1 MSDTYL
7 PGRLGNDAAT
17 LATDERADP
26 RIRALFAGA
35 ETIVPGLAPMAS
47 DASYEDCLA
56 YCLAT
61 EEASDGQN
69 EALRTNLPPFHSV
82 SSATETI
89 RGVDGNEIS
98 LFVDRPAAG
107 SGPRPCIVHLHGGGM
122 VIGSAEDPLT
132 VVWRK
137 SFADRGLVVVGVQF
151 RNGGG
156 RLGNHP
162 FPAGLND
169 CASAVRWVH
178 ANRERLGVSTIVVS
192 GESGGGNLSL
202 ATALK
207 ANREGWID
215 CIDGVYALCPYISG
229 RYANPPA
236 DLPSLRENDGYAGMF
251 CSMMAGLA
259 RVYDKGGAPRSDP
272 LAAAPGHGGR
282 PGRPAAPYRV
292 GQRTRSAARRRTCL
306 LPEAGGRGN
315 PGGRADGARHEPRGR
330 HDARPGARDC
340 QRDPALGSRFRP
352 VPVAVPTT
360 DTGCLPHSA
369 AAARGAR

>member
-1 MSDTYL
+1 MSDTHL

-35 ETIVPGLAPMAS
+35 ETIIPGLAPMPP
-47 DASYEDCLA
+47 DASYEACLA

-61 EEASDGQN
+61 EEAADGQN
-69 EALRTNLPPFHSV
+69 EALRATLPPFDGV
-82 SSATETI
+82 ASATATI

-98 LFVDRPAAG
+98 LFVDRLAAG

-122 VIGSAEDPLT
+122 VIGSAEDPMT
-132 VVWRK
+132 VAWRK
-137 SFADRGLVVVGVQF
+137 SFADRGLVVVGAQF

-215 CIDGVYALCPYISG
+215 SIDGVYALCPYISG
-229 RYANPPA
+229 MYAHPPA

-272 LAAAPGHGGR
+272 LAWPLRATADDLGGLPPHIVSVNELDPLR
-282 PGRPAAPYRV
+282 DEGLAYYRK
-292 GQRTRSAARRRTCL
+292 L
-306 LPEAGGRGN
+306 
-315 PGGRADGARHEPRGR
+315 
-330 HDARPGARDC
+330 
-340 QRDPALGSRFRP
+340 
-352 VPVAVPTT
+352 
-360 DTGCLPHSA
+360 A
-369 AAARGAR
+369 AAGIPAVARTVHGTNHAGDMMLDLVPEIANETLRSVVGFAQSL

>member
-1 MSDTYL
+1 MSDTHL
-7 PGRLGNDAAT
+7 PGRLGNDEAT

-35 ETIVPGLAPMAS
+35 ETLIPGLAPMAP

-61 EEASDGQN
+61 EEAADGQN
-69 EALRTNLPPFHSV
+69 EALRANLPRFDGV
-82 SSATETI
+82 ASATETI
-89 RGVDGNEIS
+89 RGVDGNEIP
-98 LFVDRPAAG
+98 LFMDRPAAG

-122 VIGSAEDPLT
+122 VIGGAEDPLT
-132 VVWRK
+132 VAWRK

-162 FPAGLND
+162 FPAGLSD
-169 CASAVRWVH
+169 CASAVAWVH

-229 RYANPPA
+229 MYANPPA
-236 DLPSLRENDGYAGMF
+236 GLPSLRENDGYAGMF

-259 RVYDKGGAPRSDP
+259 RVYDLGGAPRSDP
-272 LAAAPGHGGR
+272 LAWPLHATADDLDGLPPHIVSVNELDPLRDEGL
-282 PGRPAAPYRV
+282 AYYRK
-292 GQRTRSAARRRTCL
+292 L
-306 LPEAGGRGN
+306 
-315 PGGRADGARHEPRGR
+315 
-330 HDARPGARDC
+330 
-340 QRDPALGSRFRP
+340 
-352 VPVAVPTT
+352 
-360 DTGCLPHSA
+360 A
-369 AAARGAR
+369 AAGIPAVARTVHGTNHGADMMLDLVPEIANETLRSVVGFAQSL